1 MDILIPDSWLRDFL
15 KTQATTKQISEYLS
29 LCGPSV
35 EKAENGV
42 YSIEVTTNRVDV
54 ASVYGIAREAAAIL
68 PQFNLKASFSSIKTP
83 SLKFKGQVSYLDAK
97 VDFKL
102 CPRFTAVL
110 IKNVKIKDSPDWVK
124 ERLLAVGVRPINNV
138 VDISNYVMHELGQ
151 PVHTFDYNKIKGAK
165 MILREGRSGEKL
177 TTLDGK
183 LHTLKGG
190 DIVIEDGSG
199 RLIDLAGIMGGENSA
214 VDENS
219 KNILLFVQTYNPV
232 NIRATSMSL
241 AQRSEAAVL
250 FEKGLDPELVTLG
263 MARGIELFVKLTG
276 GRPQKEILDIYPDP
290 YKPKSISL
298 DLEFIKARLGT
309 EIDKKKI
316 DSILKSL
323 GFETS
328 WNKGN
333 LQVSVPSYRASDM
346 SIPEDVVEEIA
357 RIYGYRN
364 LPSELMSGALPEP
377 PSDSPFLFETE
388 VKNTLKGFGAVE
400 VYTFS
405 LVPENFV
412 EGNAL
417 KLKNPLGSDSEYLR
431 TSLMPSLIAAANE
444 NLGEKEPFHL
454 FEAANVY
461 LPQKGSLPEEKM
473 MLAGIFSDTDFREA
487 RGVVEGLFAEFNL
500 EGKFNPEESAHFAP
514 SRRLVVSM
522 SGREIGQFGVLEN
535 GKVYYEFDL
544 ALLKKSLKPRS
555 FRASSK
561 YPPQIEDITL
571 TFPEKTKIGE
581 VIESIQATDKLV
593 SEVELKD
600 IYKYS
605 YTFRV
610 WYQHPAKTLIDIEVE
625 KVRDKLT
632 KELKNKFGAIVK
644 S

>member
-138 VDISNYVMHELGQ
+138 VNIPNYVMHELGQ

-276 GRPQKEILDIYPDP
+276 GRPQKDILDIYPDP

-298 DLEFIKARLGT
+298 
-309 EIDKKKI
+309 
-316 DSILKSL
+316 
-323 GFETS
+323 
-328 WNKGN
+328 
-333 LQVSVPSYRASDM
+333 
-346 SIPEDVVEEIA
+346 
-357 RIYGYRN
+357 
-364 LPSELMSGALPEP
+364 ALPEP
-377 PSDSPFLFETE
+377 PSVSPFLFETE
-388 VKNTLKGFGAVE
+388 VKNPLKGFGAVE
-400 VYTFS
+400 VYPFS

-461 LPQKGSLPEEKM
+461 LPQRGSLPEEKM